1 MNALITLF
9 PVFFMVALGFISRI
23 QKWVTPEQKSGANT
37 IIFNILFPILIFNV
51 LLTSTIEASAILIV
65 IFIFIA
71 YIIAMIVGKC
81 LGKFTGE
88 KYSAFSHYL
97 LTTVEGG
104 NVALPLYTSIVGVAY
119 ASTTVI
125 FDLAGTIMAFIVIP
139 VLVAKASSEK
149 TSTIDLIKKIFSNSF
164 VIAVGLGLI
173 LNFTGVYTILS
184 QTSLI
189 HLYTNTVSTATAP
202 IMGMIL
208 FIIGYDLNIDTEK
221 IGALLKLILLRV
233 ILFIGIIIGFFI
245 LFPTMMA
252 DKVFMI
258 AVILYFMCPTGFALP
273 MMVSPLFKDDDDNS
287 FCSAYISLFMII
299 TLIVYAVIVIF
310 VV

>member
-23 QKWVTPEQKSGANT
+23 KKWVTPEQKSGANT

-65 IFIFIA
+65 IFIFIS